1 MFDFIFNI
9 SLKKINKMKIGLK
22 IKELRTEFG
31 YTQSE
36 LSELSGLSLRSIQRI
51 ESNEVNPRF
60 YTLKVLGEVFNENL
74 VTIKLNAKTIKFWKF
89 IIPINLNSFIQQ
101 VKGVD
106 KKHIWIS
113 LAVGFC
119 IAFSITIGDATNN
132 LGLWLGLGIFIG
144 SIIWGTANYKELK
157 KLNEK
162 KG

>member
-51 ESNEVNPRF
+51 ESNEVNPRS

-89 IIPINLNSFIQQ
+89 IIPINLSSFIQQ
-101 VKGVD
+101 LKGVD
-106 KKHIWIS
+106 NKHIWTS
-113 LAVGFC
+113 LAVGLC
-119 IAFSITIGDATNN
+119 IAFSIYIGDATNN
-132 LGLWLGLGIFIG
+132 LGLWLGLGIFIS